1 MTAAVDLYR
10 GVVLEHGKRPRNRGP
25 LPSATHAADGDN
37 PLCGDAMR
45 VEVACRDALLTAIGF
60 TGESCVVATAS
71 ASLMTERL
79 TGATQ
84 TEAAR
89 LIGVVRALCAGGV
102 DAIGEARMLLGELEA
117 FADVHRH
124 PVRVGCATL
133 PWRTLERALA
143 IESAPGFV

>member
-10 GVVLEHGKRPRNRGP
+10 AVVLEHGKRPRNRGP
-25 LPSATHAADGDN
+25 LPSTTHAADGDN

-45 VEVACRDALLTAIGF
+45 VEVTWRDVRLAAIGF
-60 TGESCVVATAS
+60 TGESCVLATAS

-79 TGATQ
+79 AGATKS
-84 TEAAR
+84 EAVR
-89 LIGVVRALCAGGV
+89 LIGVVRALCTGGV
-102 DAIGEARMLLGELEA
+102 EATGEGRMLLGELEA

-133 PWRTLERALA
+133 PWRTLERAL
-143 IESAPGFV
+143 GD

>member
-10 GVVLEHGKRPRNRGP
+10 AVVLEHGKRPRNRGP

-45 VEVACRDALLTAIGF
+45 VELDWRHARLSAIAF
-60 TGESCVVATAS
+60 TGESCVLATAS

-79 TGATQ
+79 AGATKS
-84 TEAAR
+84 EAAR
-89 LIGVVRALCAGGV
+89 LIGIVRALCAGGV
-102 DAIGEARMLLGELEA
+102 DAIGEGRMLLGELEA
-117 FADVHRH
+117 FADVYRH

-133 PWRTLERALA
+133 PWRTLERAL
-143 IESAPGFV
+143 GD